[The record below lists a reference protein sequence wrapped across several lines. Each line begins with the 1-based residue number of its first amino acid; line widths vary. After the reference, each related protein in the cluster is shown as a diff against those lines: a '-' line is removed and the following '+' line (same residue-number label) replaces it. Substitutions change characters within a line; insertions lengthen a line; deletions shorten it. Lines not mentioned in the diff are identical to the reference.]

1 VTVLFLHIPKAA
13 GTSYGAALADALGG
27 ERLVPLIP
35 EEITSEDF
43 QQNVDPDSLRK
54 YSLVAGHVDFG
65 LCRRAPFLRPA
76 TVLRE
81 PVDRLV
87 SWYHYVLRSEDV
99 GNAPWRRFIE
109 SRRLSVEGFLLH
121 PRIRQLMGQAQT
133 VQIAGY
139 QWSGLAYPP
148 VDDLVGEAEA
158 NLATFAHVGLYERL
172 GDSLRLAQAEL
183 GLASTPTLPD
193 RNVSPERDELDPEVR
208 AAVATRLGMDVAFY
222 EWAVAH
228 FEQRLAAHGLA
239 GEITTLPP
247 PARPPRVAP
256 IAPAAGSPPSSAA
269 TASVPGLGDSV
280 EVAWFA
286 DVGDSLGGPLAA
298 PLPLFAPADAVE
310 AHSGASFGVDG
321 DAPLDLGANW
331 LRVTAGVYQVQA
343 TVPCRRFGDADP
355 DGDWMLL
362 FQFAWYGSPPH
373 SLCRWPTRRARCR
386 RVVPA
391 ARAGG
396 LAAAPP
402 AGCADLRRWR
412 HPSARR
418 RRAPLLPARVLPAGR
433 GVSRRRR
440 STPLR
445 QGRLR
450 PEPTQRWC
458 FTPVSNTSLTRR
470 GASASKGNAAARL
483 GRRMCDRPL
492 RTASTMASATRSLG
506 MSTIRRSL

>member
-1 VTVLFLHIPKAA
+1 MTVLFLHIPKAA

-81 PVDRLV
+81 PVDRVV

-193 RNVSPERDELDPEVR
+193 RNVSPERDELDPDVR

-256 IAPAAGSPPSSAA
+256 IAPAAGSPPSNTAA
-269 TASVPGLGDSV
+269 ASVPGLGDSV
-280 EVAWFA
+280 EVAWFPEA
-286 DVGDSLGGPLAA
+286 GDSLGGPLAA
-298 PLPLFAPADAVE
+298 PLPLLAPADAVE

-331 LRVTAGVYQVQA
+331 LRVPAGVYQVQA

-362 FQFAWYGSPPH
+362 FQFAWYGSPPIPYVAG
-373 SLCRWPTRRARCR
+373 LPGAPDVDLWCPQP
-386 RVVPA
+386 VPVGLPPLPLLGA
-391 ARAGG
+391 PISAGG
-396 LAAAPP
+396 VIRVPEDGGHL
-402 AGCADLRRWR
+402 CF
-412 HPSARR
+412 
-418 RRAPLLPARVLPAGR
+418 LLGS
-433 GVSRRRR
+433 SRPVVA
-440 STPLR
+440 SP
-445 QGRLR
+445 GDAVRLR
-450 PEPTQRWC
+450 Y
-458 FTPVSNTSLTRR
+458 VKV
-470 GASASKGNAAARL
+470 G
-483 GRRMCDRPL
+483 
-492 RTASTMASATRSLG
+492 
-506 MSTIRRSL
+506 